1 MSSDWKTLESRVVY
15 KNPWLKLH
23 EDKVRTPSGET
34 MLYSWYESADVVVVV
49 PFLDDSTLVMINQ
62 YRYPLH
68 KALLEFPA
76 GHIENGE
83 NPQDTAVRELAEE
96 TGYHSKGIEHVY
108 TYHPSVSK
116 TRQVVYVYKAKELTT
131 EEGRVGSLR
140 HDSTEDIKVEKVKVK
155 ELAQMITDKKI
166 ENAGTLIA
174 YLICCVGMSS
184 SFESPPGPDTCAE
197 KEAK

>member
-1 MSSDWKTLESRVVY
+1 VPTDWKTLESRQIF
-15 KNPWLKLH
+15 KNPWIKLH
-23 EDKVRTPSGET
+23 EDKVKTPSGKI

-49 PFLDDSTLVMINQ
+49 PFLDESTLVMIKQ

-76 GHIENGE
+76 GHIENEE
-83 NPQDTAVRELAEE
+83 NPKDTAVRELAEE
-96 TGYHSKGIEHVY
+96 TGYHSKEIEHVY

-116 TRQVVYVYKAKELTT
+116 TRQVVYVFKAKELTT
-131 EEGRVGSLR
+131 EEQGVGSLR
-140 HDSTEDIKVEKVKVK
+140 HESTEDIKVEKIKVK

-174 YLICCVGMSS
+174 YLICCIGM
-184 SFESPPGPDTCAE
+184 
-197 KEAK
+197 

>member
-1 MSSDWKTLESRVVY
+1 MSSDWKTLESRLIF
-15 KNPWLKLH
+15 KNPWIKLH
-23 EDKVRTPSGET
+23 EDKVRTPSGKT

-49 PFLDDSTLVMINQ
+49 PFLDDSTLVMIKQ

-83 NPQDTAVRELAEE
+83 NPKDTAVRELAEE
-96 TGYHSKGIEHVY
+96 TCYHFKEIEHVY

-116 TRQVVYVYKAKELTT
+116 TRQVVYVFKAKELTK
-131 EEGRVGSLR
+131 EERVGRLR
-140 HDSTEDIKVEKVKVK
+140 HESTEDIKVEKVKVK
-155 ELAQMITDKKI
+155 ELAQMITNKKI

-174 YLICCVGMSS
+174 YLICCTEM
-184 SFESPPGPDTCAE
+184 
-197 KEAK
+197 

>member
-1 MSSDWKTLESRVVY
+1 MTYDLKTLESRIII
-15 KNPWLKLH
+15 KKPWIKLH
-23 EDKVRTPSGET
+23 EDKVRTPSGKT

-49 PFLDDSTLVMINQ
+49 PFLDDSTLVMIKQ

-83 NPQDTAVRELAEE
+83 NPKDTAVRELAEE
-96 TGYHSKGIEHVY
+96 IGYHSKEIEHVY

-116 TRQVVYVYKAKELTT
+116 TRQVVYVFKAKELTT
-131 EEGRVGSLR
+131 EEEEEEGVGRLR
-140 HDSTEDIKVEKVKVK
+140 HECTEDIKVEKVKVD
-155 ELAQMITDKKI
+155 ELAQMITNKKI

-174 YLICCVGMSS
+174 YLICCTRM
-184 SFESPPGPDTCAE
+184 
-197 KEAK
+197 